1 MKIDLLIKNAKV
13 YNSYLKKFRG
23 ADVAVLNGKFLHI
36 DTKKCEEFEADKII
50 DAQGKYMAP
59 GLIDIHMHIE
69 SSMMTPAPFCFHLA
83 KNGVTTIVAEP
94 HEIANVFGERGINA
108 MIEADENIA
117 TSVFYG
123 IPSSVPST
131 SEKLET
137 TGAVIDCE
145 GMKKIAENPNVICVG
160 EVMNYRKVI
169 VDDTLEICKFI
180 EYVKKEKPYFA
191 IEGHCPKLIDLELSK
206 FLYLGINGDHTEHTM
221 EEFIQRFENGMFV
234 EIQGKSMSRELIDY
248 IKENNLFEHF
258 SFVTDDVMADTFLE
272 EGHLNVV
279 MKKAVENGLRIED
292 AIYSATFTP
301 ARRMNLHDRGAV
313 APGKKA
319 DFVLLDSSEPLEKFV
334 ITNTF
339 IDGREVYNSLH
350 EKKYISAP
358 YKFPKDFYSSVKVEK
373 VTEKDLQISVDL
385 KSINENGEAMC
396 RVIELK
402 DGSTRTNEI
411 HKPIKVKNGLLDWE
425 NSDYCLIAVFERHG
439 KNGNV
444 GLGLVTGDCIKH
456 GAVATTYAHDHHNLM
471 IIGKTVK
478 DILTAGNRI
487 IEIQGGICAVENE
500 NILAE
505 VPLPVAG
512 ILSEKSVQELG
523 LEVKALRKAM
533 TDLGYKH
540 YNPIMSLCTLSL
552 PVSPAL
558 KITDMGLIDVTN
570 SQVVDIIL

>member
-1 MKIDLLIKNAKV
+1 MKVDLLIKNVKV
-13 YNSYLKKFRG
+13 YNSYLKKFRE
-23 ADVAVLNGKFLHI
+23 ADIAVLKGKFLHI
-36 DTKKCEEFEADKII
+36 DTKKCENFEAEKIV
-50 DAQGKYMAP
+50 DGNGKYMIP

-69 SSMMTPAPFCFHLA
+69 SSMMTPAPFCYHLA

-94 HEIANVFGERGINA
+94 HEIANVFGKRGIDA
-108 MIEADENIA
+108 MIKAADNID

-123 IPSSVPST
+123 VPSSVPST
-131 SEKLET
+131 SELLET
-137 TGAVIDCE
+137 SGAVIDCE

-180 EYVKKEKPYFA
+180 EYVKKEKPQYA
-191 IEGHCPKLIDLELSK
+191 IEGHCPKLLDLELSK

-234 EIQGKSMSRELIDY
+234 EIQAKSIEKELIDY
-248 IKENNLFEHF
+248 IKENNLYEHF

-272 EGHLNVV
+272 EGHLNAV
-279 MKKAVENGLRIED
+279 MKKAIETGLKIED
-292 AIYSATFTP
+292 GIYAATFTP
-301 ARRMNLHDRGAV
+301 ARRMNLHDRGAI

-319 DFVLLDSSEPLEKFV
+319 DFILVDDLKNFH

-339 IDGREVYNSLH
+339 IDGKEIYNCEN
-350 EKKYISAP
+350 EKEYIPTS
-358 YKFPKDFYSSVKVEK
+358 YKFPEDFYSSVKVRK
-373 VTEKDLQISVDL
+373 ISKKDLEIPVS
-385 KSINENGEAMC
+385 ENADEVMC

-402 DGSTRTNEI
+402 DGSTRTTELR
-411 HKPIKVKNGLLDWE
+411 KPVKVKNGYLDWE
-425 NSDYCLIAVFERHG
+425 NSEYCLIAVFERHG
-439 KNGNV
+439 KNQNV
-444 GLGLVTGDCIKH
+444 GFGLVTGDCIKK
-456 GAVATTYAHDHHNLM
+456 GAVASTYAHDHHNLIVM
-471 IIGKTVK
+471 GKTST
-478 DILTAGNRI
+478 DILKAVNRI
-487 IEIQGGICAVENE
+487 IDIQGGICAVENGK
-500 NILAE
+500 IISE

-523 LEVKALRKAM
+523 IEVKALRKAM

-558 KITDMGLIDVTN
+558 KITDMGLIDVN
-570 SQVVDIIL
+570 ESKVVDLIIS